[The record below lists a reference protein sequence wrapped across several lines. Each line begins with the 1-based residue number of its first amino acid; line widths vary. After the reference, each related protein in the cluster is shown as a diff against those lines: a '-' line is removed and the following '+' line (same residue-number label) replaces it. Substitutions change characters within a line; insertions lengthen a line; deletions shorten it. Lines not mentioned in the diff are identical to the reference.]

1 MKYFKVTNKDTE
13 ETYCVSSLLPNETPT
28 HVAMS
33 EHLDPRYRYNVEEV
47 TAKEFH
53 KQQRRKC
60 DPDLDEEEVDDDDE
74 YFWD

>member
-13 ETYCVSSLLPNETPT
+13 ETYCVYSPLPNETPT

-33 EHLDPRYRYNVEEV
+33 EHLDLRYRWQVEEV
-47 TAKEFH
+47 TAREFH
-53 KQQRRKC
+53 KQQRHKC
-60 DPDLDEEEVDDDDE
+60 DQDLYEEEVDTDDE